1 MLIISPGNHMN
12 PNSPTL
18 GFLIH
23 DVARLLRRRFEQ
35 LSRNSG
41 LTRSQWQV
49 LAYLERNE
57 NIHQSGLAELLEV
70 EPITLGRIV
79 DKLQEFGL
87 VERHPHPSDRR
98 IWLLRLTPRAKPKLD
113 ELHRLGDD
121 TRGEALQGISET
133 DVQHLFKTL
142 TTLKANLTSACAS
155 PSPVTHKRASN
166 G

>member
-1 MLIISPGNHMN
+1 MS

-23 DVARLLRRRFEQ
+23 DVARLLRKRFEQ
-35 LSRNSG
+35 HARGSG

-57 NIHQSGLAELLEV
+57 GIHQSGLAELLEI

-79 DKLQEFGL
+79 DRLQEFGL
-87 VERHPHPSDRR
+87 VERRPHPSDRR
-98 IWLLRLTPRAKPKLD
+98 IWLLLLTAKAKPKLV
-113 ELHRLGDD
+113 ELHRLGDQ
-121 TRGEALQGISET
+121 TRAEALAGIPEAARQQLL
-133 DVQHLFKTL
+133 DTL
-142 TTLKANLTSACAS
+142 TGLRANLASACAS
-155 PSPVTHKRASN
+155 PAVPASPQKRASN

>member
-1 MLIISPGNHMN
+1 MN

-23 DVARLLRRRFEQ
+23 DVARLQRKRFEQ
-35 LSRNSG
+35 LSRDSG

-79 DKLQEFGL
+79 DRLQEFGL
-87 VERHPHPSDRR
+87 VERQPHPSDRR
-98 IWLLRLTPRAKPKLD
+98 IWLLRLTARAKPKLD
-113 ELHRLGDD
+113 ELHRLGAATRAEVLAGVSEDD
-121 TRGEALQGISET
+121 RE
-133 DVQHLFKTL
+133 HLFKTL
-142 TTLKANLTSACAS
+142 TTLKANLIAACTS
-155 PSPVTHKRASN
+155 PSPVAQKRASH

>member
-1 MLIISPGNHMN
+1 MD

-23 DVARLLRRRFEQ
+23 DVARLLRKRFEQ
-35 LSRNSG
+35 LSRDTG

-57 NIHQSGLAELLEV
+57 GIHQSGLADLLDI
-70 EPITLGRIV
+70 EPITLGRLV
-79 DKLQEFGL
+79 DRLQQFGL
-87 VERHPHPSDRR
+87 VERRSHPSDRR
-98 IWLLRLTPRAKPKLD
+98 IWLLRLTARARPKLA
-113 ELHRLGDD
+113 EMRRLGEA
-121 TRGEALQGISET
+121 TRSEALFGIPEPARE
-133 DVQHLFKTL
+133 QLMETL

-155 PSPVTHKRASN
+155 PSPQTQKRASH